1 MVVVIWL
8 ARRFFH
14 LPCAQFPCAQPKIFI
29 AMPILILGGSHF
41 GTQARRP
48 YLGVL
53 IQNNPILQ
61 ESPGSV
67 DDLGAGL
74 DGHLLLAAGDTRR
87 HQTNI
92 LWEAAISKRPS
103 PWLSFCSAQH
113 CHGWCL
119 VASCGSFWQH
129 LCVGPAACFWATSQ
143 PMVSIRPFE
152 LHPDLA
158 LIVRHC
164 HGSLWRSIPFGDV
177 YPLTLIV
184 VVSVVGPKSRCWW
197 RIGANGL
204 TCSFQPRYSS
214 GIAAPVSTSMR
225 SALPRSIAIIVTEVH
240 LRRVTPT
247 TESLQRKGEE
257 AGVPIIRRQLRSWH
271 GAANGLTKRAAWSW
285 TINGKLQCTH
295 SSSNCKQKH
304 VQQLSASQGIWKTK
318 KLRKK
323 TKNKKKQKQFS
334 RGLGG

>member
-1 MVVVIWL
+1 MNKIGYVRGS
-8 ARRFFH
+8 ARPRK
-14 LPCAQFPCAQPKIFI
+14 LWTWRLWRSIP
-29 AMPILILGGSHF
+29 F
-41 GTQARRP
+41 GDVYP
-48 YLGVL
+48 
-53 IQNNPILQ
+53 
-61 ESPGSV
+61 
-67 DDLGAGL
+67 
-74 DGHLLLAAGDTRR
+74 
-87 HQTNI
+87 
-92 LWEAAISKRPS
+92 
-103 PWLSFCSAQH
+103 
-113 CHGWCL
+113 
-119 VASCGSFWQH
+119 
-129 LCVGPAACFWATSQ
+129 
-143 PMVSIRPFE
+143 
-152 LHPDLA
+152 

-164 HGSLWRSIPFGDV
+164 HRSLWRSIPFGDV

-285 TINGKLQCTH
+285 Q
-295 SSSNCKQKH
+295 
-304 VQQLSASQGIWKTK
+304 
-318 KLRKK
+318 
-323 TKNKKKQKQFS
+323 
-334 RGLGG
+334 